1 MSKPGEGAQ
10 LRLCICLG
18 RYQKSSPRDGRQPFS
33 GKSFDLD
40 MPAGQNL
47 QFLTRAIHQLSGLY
61 KPTFLLKLTG
71 HDLLIRSQLRVA
83 SSLCCVVLGK
93 KLWRWHRKQ
102 PPDQFLLSGVKLL
115 QGTRPGT
122 ESRTQKVVR
131 LKAPFPK
138 DEGGSCRYKRDQTPG
153 DLGVAAERGLGW
165 PPIHSGAAEAVRGGG
180 IMTQCGFGV

>member
-71 HDLLIRSQLRVA
+71 HDLLIRSQLR
-83 SSLCCVVLGK
+83 
-93 KLWRWHRKQ
+93 
-102 PPDQFLLSGVKLL
+102 
-115 QGTRPGT
+115 GTRPGT